1 MPYGP
6 DYNRDQRMTDINISF
21 PYVLNEQGRP
31 MIWFGSWLV
40 GDDGIEGTWFHSDRG
55 GAEVRVSVPAGVTGV
70 RIRKWPNDG
79 FDAEYADILDLA
91 TARDID
97 AAELDYDTRQKFS
110 LLGED
115 FGDHNPWGTS
125 RYAAAQS

>member
-1 MPYGP
+1 
-6 DYNRDQRMTDINISF
+6 MTEINVSF

-40 GDDGIEGTWFHSDRG
+40 GDDGIEGSWFHSDRG
-55 GAEVRVSVPAGVTGV
+55 SAEVRVSIPEGATGL
-70 RIRKWPNDG
+70 RIRRWPNDG

-91 TARDID
+91 ATRDID
-97 AAELDYDTRQKFS
+97 AAALDYDSRQKFS
-110 LLGED
+110 LLAED
-115 FGDHNPWGTS
+115 FGDRNPWGTS